1 MYTEGSGLMEK
12 VMGRQFAETQ
22 RHFYTAFQTALPDL
36 GAVEIGWRLGCVV
49 GIIVYLFAGVEV
61 RGMASLIGIDPQENL
76 ARLLSVTVPLMTAPA
91 MEVVS

>member
-1 MYTEGSGLMEK
+1 
-12 VMGRQFAETQ
+12 
-22 RHFYTAFQTALPDL
+22 
-36 GAVEIGWRLGCVV
+36 VV